1 MTNKGILK
9 RKERKRLKKEWKRK
23 VLLFA
28 KECYSEHLKK
38 NTSAEDEIK
47 RFAKA
52 GQNIEVYLR
61 DMGVRKQSISSS
73 LPPSS

>member
-9 RKERKRLKKEWKRK
+9 RKERRRRKREWK
-23 VLLFA
+23 
-28 KECYSEHLKK
+28 
-38 NTSAEDEIK
+38 IK
-47 RFAKA
+47 TLRFAKDVYNEINITPSEEVRRFFEA